1 MVKKIKKIKLK
12 SKAYVMVHMDVP
24 GKNQALASSGNAQDV
39 GEEEIGLDL
48 EESLVLKKVRFI
60 SHLSVFSIQF
70 LAEEAGRHAQGDHR
84 KADG

>member
-1 MVKKIKKIKLK
+1 
-12 SKAYVMVHMDVP
+12 MDVP
-24 GKNQALASSGNAQDV
+24 GKNQALASLGNAWDV

-48 EESLVLKKVRFI
+48 EESPVSKKVCFI

-70 LAEEAGRHAQGDHR
+70 LAEKAGRHARGDCC